1 MMVHTSE
8 TVRLKF
14 FIDLL
19 MNKRH
24 PVMLVGTS
32 GCGKSALLNEK
43 LNSLPEEYAV
53 CNVPFNFYTTSGKN
67 VLSSIPP
74 HLQER
79 KLK

>member
-19 MNKRH
+19 MHKRH

-67 VLSSIPP
+67 LLSSIPP
-74 HLQER
+74 QL
-79 KLK
+79 